1 MTQRVIVCG
10 GAGYVG
16 SHAARALAGAGYLP
30 VVVDSLSGGHADAV
44 RWGPLEQLDIRKTA
58 ALADVMLAHAPVA
71 VLHFAASIEVGIGE
85 REPLAFYDN
94 NVAGTIS
101 VLAAMKQAGVGRLV
115 FSSTCAVYGAAA
127 PPLTEEMPHRPG
139 SVYGR
144 TKSMVETI
152 IADTARVQG
161 LKAACLR
168 YFNAAGAAPDG
179 LTGERHDPETH
190 LIPLALAAAAGRGQ
204 GLNVFG
210 TDYDTPD
217 GTALRDYVHVCDLAD
232 AHVAAVRWLEDAEA
246 GAHAFNLG
254 TGEPL
259 SVLQVMAA
267 VQRATGRAV
276 PHTLGPRRPGD
287 VPVLTA
293 DTSKA
298 RTVLGFAPRLSDID
312 TIVRT
317 AWAFHRRQWGL

>member
-1 MTQRVIVCG
+1 MTERVIVCG

-16 SHAARALAGAGYLP
+16 SHAARALALAGYLP
-30 VVVDSLSGGHADAV
+30 VAVDSLSGGHADSV
-44 RWGPLEQLDIRKTA
+44 HWGPLEQLDIRDTA
-58 ALADVMLAHAPVA
+58 ALAAVMRIHAPVA

-101 VLAAMKQAGVGRLV
+101 VLRAMTKAGVDRLV
-115 FSSTCAVYGAAA
+115 FSSTCAVYGAAE
-127 PPLTEEMPHRPG
+127 PPLTEDMPHRPG

-152 IADTARVQG
+152 IADIARVQG

-179 LTGERHDPETH
+179 LIGERHDPETH
-190 LIPLALAAAAGRGQ
+190 LIPLALAAAAGRGK
-204 GLNVFG
+204 GLSVFG

-232 AHVAAVRWLEDAEA
+232 AHVAAVRWLEGAGA

-267 VQRATGRAV
+267 VQRATGLAV

-293 DTSKA
+293 ETSKA
-298 RTVLGFAPRLSDID
+298 RAALGFEPRLSDID
-312 TIVRT
+312 TIVST
-317 AWAFHRRQWGL
+317 AWTFHRRQWGL